1 MYGQNFLAGQNM
13 KNQSAASISNLETP
27 LGAVSA
33 ISSDLRSMRESI
45 QESAQPVPE
54 LLLDMDKAVLLQDPQ
69 LTTLTLPPSDDM
81 LDVETAGPS
90 QNRQAL
96 ILLVRSVADPS
107 EQPTATI
114 EVVNRYFMHSLG
126 LTERMES
133 AKSLS
138 VYGLD
143 SLAAVGFCN
152 WLRQELK
159 VTITTFDV
167 SSATTLS
174 ALCERIVT

>member
-1 MYGQNFLAGQNM
+1 M
-13 KNQSAASISNLETP
+13 KNQPAASISNLETL

-33 ISSDLRSMRESI
+33 ISNDLSSLRESI
-45 QESAQPVPE
+45 QESAQPGPE

-138 VYGLD
+138 LYGLD
-143 SLAAVGFCN
+143 SLAAVDFCN

-159 VTITTFDV
+159 VTITTLDV

>member
-1 MYGQNFLAGQNM
+1 MSPVFFSSEYWL
-13 KNQSAASISNLETP
+13 LLTD

-33 ISSDLRSMRESI
+33 ISNDLSSLRESI
-45 QESAQPVPE
+45 QESAQPGPE

-81 LDVETAGPS
+81 LDAETAGPS

-96 ILLVRSVADPS
+96 LLLVRSAADIS
-107 EQPTATI
+107 EQLTATI
-114 EVVNRYFMHSLG
+114 EVVNRHFMRSLG

-143 SLAAVGFCN
+143 SLAAVDFCN

-159 VTITTFDV
+159 VTITTLDV
-167 SSATTLS
+167 SSAKTLS